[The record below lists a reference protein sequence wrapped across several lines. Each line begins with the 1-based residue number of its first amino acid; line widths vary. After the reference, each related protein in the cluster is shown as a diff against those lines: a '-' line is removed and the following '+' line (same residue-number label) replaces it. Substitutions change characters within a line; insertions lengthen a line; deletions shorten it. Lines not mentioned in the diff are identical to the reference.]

1 MSLKKSKQSWIPWV
15 LYPAGDLVAQLIIGE
30 LNLYRLLALS
40 LVGGVIYQFEV
51 PIWFRWLDRCSFSQA
66 QMAKYALG
74 LHWLTAPADDQFR
87 LNWFGR
93 TLGAMAY
100 FSPIWIVR
108 HMLFLKLATTPWNQI
123 DWLLTLQSLWTA
135 SCMSFIV
142 NMPFSLLGNY
152 IIQARLPL
160 KYRFLGSIIMTGLF
174 SIAYALAYKFF

>member
-1 MSLKKSKQSWIPWV
+1 MSLKINNAWIPWV
-15 LYPAGDLVAQLIIGE
+15 LYPAGDLVAQLIVGE
-30 LNLYRLLALS
+30 LNGYRLLILS
-40 LVGGVIYQFEV
+40 LVGGTIYQFEV
-51 PIWFRWLDRCSFSQA
+51 PLWFRWLDQRTVSERQI
-66 QMAKYALG
+66 AKVPVLT
-74 LHWLTAPADDQFR
+74 WLTQSDSEWHHR

-93 TLGAMAY
+93 TLGAMLY
-100 FSPIWIVR
+100 FSPVWIVR
-108 HMLFLKLATTPWNQI
+108 HMLFLKLATVPWNEIIWVATIQ
-123 DWLLTLQSLWTA
+123 TLWKA